1 MSSDALVSILI
12 PSYNHAPFIAQ
23 AIESALNQTHP
34 HIEVIVV
41 DDGST
46 DDTRAVLSAY
56 EGHDRVRVFL
66 NDENRGHNWTLNK
79 AIDESRGEFVSFLAS
94 DDWYLPEKT
103 ALQLARFAACGPKV
117 GLVYGRGGRY
127 FTATGKTVL
136 TEVPRHRGDVVAASV
151 RQQFVYPITP
161 LIRRSVFDK
170 VRFNPERRIDG
181 ESIYLWIAIYYEFDF
196 VEDLVAIM
204 RDHPGNLGKK
214 HAEVYEALIVVFEEL
229 FANPDLPPDVVR
241 TMPRKFA
248 DLHRTKGMQF
258 VFDSMN
264 FPSGRTALLRA
275 LRIRPLLALQPKTL
289 GALLIVCLPP
299 PIARRAVRFAK
310 APWIRRAAPK
320 PEPSGLAIDVSPS

>member
-1 MSSDALVSILI
+1 MSSDTLVSILI
-12 PSYNHAPFIAQ
+12 PSYNHAPFVAQ

-34 HIEVIVV
+34 NIEVIVV

-46 DDTRAVLSAY
+46 DDTRAVLSAF

-103 ALQLARFAACGPKV
+103 ALQLARFAACGPRV

-127 FTATGKTVL
+127 FTSTGKTVL
-136 TEVPRHRGDVVAASV
+136 TEVPHQRGDVVAAMV

-161 LIRRSVFDK
+161 LIRRSVFDQ

-196 VEDLVAIM
+196 VEDVVAIM

-214 HAEVYEALIVVFEEL
+214 HAEVYDALLVVFDEL
-229 FANPDLPPDVVR
+229 FANPDLPPEVAR

-248 DLHRTKGMQF
+248 DLHRTKGLQF
-258 VFDSMN
+258 VFDSMD
-264 FPSGRTALLRA
+264 FAAGRKALLRA
-275 LRIRPLLALQPKTL
+275 LRTRPALALQPKI
-289 GALLIVCLPP
+289 IVSLAITCLPEKL
-299 PIARRAVRFAK
+299 ARGVVLFAK
-310 APWIRRAAPK
+310 AALRRARGS
-320 PEPSGLAIDVSPS
+320 ESR